1 MPCDRPRS
9 QNIAAKRSQL
19 PRADG
24 PMRRACINCRQRK
37 IRCDIVDKGVP
48 CTNCS
53 THGRSGCRMC
63 PNRKDARQSS
73 NRPAILAPLR
83 PREGTNSPAALSPI
97 VTEPPSTAREDG
109 EQDLGSHLLNRNDK
123 TEVELSQV
131 ELGHRTRCHFIGS
144 ELSNCHYLVR
154 QSTSETGLDKVFH
167 FGNGQLDSSENWYE
181 AHNIPEEILIRP
193 SKALEMKLI
202 RAYFDL
208 VNRGWPIVDEEL
220 FMTQYQEQDR
230 MNPLC
235 LTLLNAILL
244 VGAHTLASQDESML
258 PLLPAFFRRA
268 KYLVL
273 SDSWHDRLV
282 YVQVPLLLTWYSDAN
297 AWHWIGIAIRT
308 AMAVGLHR
316 DASHSTNLPV
326 YKRKYVRLWWVLFQ
340 FDTISATSAGRPQ
353 AINLWDSDVADLKPA
368 DLEGIPGAEF
378 EFITYHTKLCKIISQ
393 TIRDGWS
400 PRASMEARAEAIKR
414 ADESLGNLMLELPS
428 RLQLK
433 LSDLDI
439 WQSLFHLTHHN
450 FILLIHRPAPKPGI
464 RDQSP
469 EAQDNAILCR
479 ESTVAIASV
488 FEVLLSKRMISSL
501 WLYSNHVLFT
511 ATIYILNQIST
522 SKPLLAAKSRHI
534 LDTFLATLRELVKY
548 WTYAKGLMQVLEQRA
563 SKVREERVDKA
574 STRLQHPAP
583 SGQHHRQVTDAQLN
597 LQGGPSSYEHINED
611 SSAWSNQHAQTL
623 PNAAL
628 ADLISNS
635 QPAATDFY
643 PSTGFLGSTQDP
655 LLDDLFMIDTSA
667 LDLFFYEDTQ

>member
-1 MPCDRPRS
+1 MSCDRPRS
-9 QNIAAKRSQL
+9 HNIATKRSQL

-24 PMRRACINCRQRK
+24 PTRRACINCRQRK
-37 IRCDIVDKGVP
+37 IRCDIVDKGIP
-48 CTNCS
+48 CTNCN

-63 PNRKDARQSS
+63 PNKKDARQSL

-83 PREGTNSPAALSPI
+83 PREATNSPAALSPI
-97 VTEPPSTAREDG
+97 VTEPASTAREDG

-181 AHNIPEEILIRP
+181 AHNIPEEILKRP
-193 SKALEMKLI
+193 SKALEMRLI
-202 RAYFDL
+202 KAYFDL
-208 VNRGWPIVDEEL
+208 VNCGWPIVDEEL

-258 PLLPAFFRRA
+258 ALLPAFFQRA

-273 SDSWHDRLV
+273 SDSWHDRLI

-308 AMAVGLHR
+308 AMAMGLHR

-326 YKRKYVRLWWVLFQ
+326 YKRKYVRIWWVLFQ

-353 AINLWDSDVADLKPA
+353 AINLWDSDVTDLKPA

-400 PRASMEARAEAIKR
+400 PRSSIEARTEAIKR
-414 ADESLGNLMLELPS
+414 ADESLGNLMLELPP

-450 FILLIHRPAPKPGI
+450 FVLLIHRPAPKPAI

-469 EAQDNAILCR
+469 ETQDNAILCR

-563 SKVREERVDKA
+563 SKVREERVEKA
-574 STRLQHPAP
+574 STRPQHVTTP
-583 SGQHHRQVTDAQLN
+583 GQHRRPPPDLQPN
-597 LQGGPSSYEHINED
+597 PQGGPSSYEHLSENLPP
-611 SSAWSNQHAQTL
+611 WTNQQAQTL

-635 QPAATDFY
+635 QPATTDFY

-667 LDLFFYEDTQ
+667 LDLFFYDDTQ

>member
-1 MPCDRPRS
+1 MV
-9 QNIAAKRSQL
+9 Q
-19 PRADG
+19 G
-24 PMRRACINCRQRK
+24 RACINCRQRK
-37 IRCDIVDKGVP
+37 IRCDIIDKGVP

-53 THGRSGCRMC
+53 IHDRSGCRMC
-63 PNRKDARQSS
+63 PNKKDARQ
-73 NRPAILAPLR
+73 RPTILAPLR
-83 PREGTNSPAALSPI
+83 PRKSTDSPAAPSPI
-97 VTEPPSTAREDG
+97 VTEPASTAREDG
-109 EQDLGSHLLNRNDK
+109 EQDLGSHLLNRNDE

-167 FGNGQLDSSENWYE
+167 FSNGQLDSSENWYV

-193 SKALEMKLI
+193 HRALEMRLI
-202 RAYFDL
+202 RAYFDH

-220 FMTQYQEQDR
+220 FMTQYQELDR

-235 LTLLNAILL
+235 LTLLNGILL
-244 VGAHTLASQDESML
+244 VGAHTLASQDETML
-258 PLLPAFFRRA
+258 SLLPVFFRRA

-353 AINLWDSDVADLKPA
+353 AINLWDSDVPDLQPA

-378 EFITYHTKLCKIISQ
+378 DFITYHTKLCKIISQ
-393 TIRDGWS
+393 TVRDGWS
-400 PRASMEARAEAIKR
+400 PRSSIEARAEAIER
-414 ADESLGNLMLELPS
+414 ADKSLGNLMLELPS

-433 LSDLDI
+433 LADTDI
-439 WQSLFHLTHHN
+439 WQSMFHLTHHN
-450 FILLIHRPAPKPGI
+450 FILLIHRPSPKPGI

-469 EAQDNAILCR
+469 EAQDNVILCR
-479 ESTVAIASV
+479 ESTVAIASI
-488 FEVLLSKRMISSL
+488 FEALLSKKMISSL

-522 SKPLLAAKSRHI
+522 GKPLLAAKSRHI

-548 WTYAKGLMQVLEQRA
+548 WTYAKGLMRVLEQRA
-563 SKVREERVDKA
+563 SKVRDEKA
-574 STRLQHPAP
+574 STRQQYVAS
-583 SGQHHRQVTDAQLN
+583 SGQHLRQPADAHQNNPGGLSSYQHLSEVSPTWSSQQGQTPNASVTDLV
-597 LQGGPSSYEHINED
+597 SESVT
-611 SSAWSNQHAQTL
+611 S
-623 PNAAL
+623 
-628 ADLISNS
+628 
-635 QPAATDFY
+635 ATDFY
-643 PSTGFLGSTQDP
+643 PTTGFLGSTQDP

-667 LDLFFYEDTQ
+667 LDLFFYQDTQ

>member
-1 MPCDRPRS
+1 M
-9 QNIAAKRSQL
+9 
-19 PRADG
+19 
-24 PMRRACINCRQRK
+24 
-37 IRCDIVDKGVP
+37 
-48 CTNCS
+48 
-53 THGRSGCRMC
+53 
-63 PNRKDARQSS
+63 

-83 PREGTNSPAALSPI
+83 PRETTNSPAAPSPV

-123 TEVELSQV
+123 TEV

-193 SKALEMKLI
+193 SKVLEMRLI

-268 KYLVL
+268 KFLVL

-368 DLEGIPGAEF
+368 DLEGIPSAEF

-428 RLQLK
+428 RLELK

-450 FILLIHRPAPKPGI
+450 FILLIHRPSPKPGI

-488 FEVLLSKRMISSL
+488 FEVLLGKRMISSL

-522 SKPLLAAKSRHI
+522 SKPLLAAKSRHM

-563 SKVREERVDKA
+563 SKVREERVEKA
-574 STRLQHPAP
+574 STKLQHIAP
-583 SGQHHRQVTDAQLN
+583 SGQHNRQLADSQLN
-597 LQGGPSSYEHINED
+597 LPGVAPSYGYLRED
-611 SSAWSNQHAQTL
+611 SPALSDQQAQTQ

-628 ADLISNS
+628 ADVISNS
-635 QPAATDFY
+635 QHTVTDFY

>member
-1 MPCDRPRS
+1 MPCHRPRS

-19 PRADG
+19 PRVDG
-24 PMRRACINCRQRK
+24 PTRRACINCRQRK

-63 PNRKDARQSS
+63 PNKRDARQSS
-73 NRPAILAPLR
+73 QRPAILAPLR
-83 PREGTNSPAALSPI
+83 PRQSTDSPAAPSPV
-97 VTEPPSTAREDG
+97 VTEPASTAREDG
-109 EQDLGSHLLNRNDK
+109 EQDLGSHLLNRNDE

-167 FGNGQLDSSENWYE
+167 FSNGQLDSSENWYE

-193 SKALEMKLI
+193 NKALETRLI
-202 RAYFDL
+202 RAYFHL

-353 AINLWDSDVADLKPA
+353 AINLWDSDVADLQPA

-378 EFITYHTKLCKIISQ
+378 DFITYHTKLCKIISQ

-400 PRASMEARAEAIKR
+400 PRASMEARAGAIKR
-414 ADESLGNLMLELPS
+414 ADESLGNLMLELPP

-433 LSDLDI
+433 LSNLDI

-450 FILLIHRPAPKPGI
+450 FILLIHRPAPKPSI

-563 SKVREERVDKA
+563 SKVRDERVEKA
-574 STRLQHPAP
+574 STRLQYAAP
-583 SGQHHRQVTDAQLN
+583 SGQHRRPPIDPHLN
-597 LQGGPSSYEHINED
+597 VPGGPSSYEQPSED
-611 SSAWSNQHAQTL
+611 STAWSNQEGQT

-628 ADLISNS
+628 ADLVSNS
-635 QPAATDFY
+635 QPTATDFY

-655 LLDDLFMIDTSA
+655 LLDDLFMIDTSV
-667 LDLFFYEDTQ
+667 LDLFFYDNTQ

>member
-1 MPCDRPRS
+1 
-9 QNIAAKRSQL
+9 
-19 PRADG
+19 
-24 PMRRACINCRQRK
+24 
-37 IRCDIVDKGVP
+37 
-48 CTNCS
+48 
-53 THGRSGCRMC
+53 MC

-73 NRPAILAPLR
+73 TRQAILAPLR
-83 PREGTNSPAALSPI
+83 PKEDINSPAATSPI

-154 QSTSETGLDKVFH
+154 QSTSEGGLDNVFH

-181 AHNIPEEILIRP
+181 AHNIPAEILIRP
-193 SKALEMKLI
+193 GKALEMKLI
-202 RAYFDL
+202 RAYFDF

-235 LTLLNAILL
+235 LTLLNGILL

-258 PLLPAFFRRA
+258 SLLPAFFRRA

-353 AINLWDSDVADLKPA
+353 TINLWDSDVADLRPD

-414 ADESLGNLMLELPS
+414 ADESLGNLMLELPP

-450 FILLIHRPAPKPGI
+450 FILLIHRPAPKQGI

-479 ESTVAIASV
+479 ESTVAISSV

-563 SKVREERVDKA
+563 SKVREDRVEKA
-574 STRLQHPAP
+574 ATRPQHAVPP
-583 SGQHHRQVTDAQLN
+583 GRHCQQPTDSQLN
-597 LQGGPSSYEHINED
+597 LPGVPSSYQQLSED
-611 SSAWSNQHAQTL
+611 SRAWSNQQTETQ
-623 PNAAL
+623 NTTL
-628 ADLISNS
+628 ANLMTNS
-635 QPAATDFY
+635 QPSATDLY